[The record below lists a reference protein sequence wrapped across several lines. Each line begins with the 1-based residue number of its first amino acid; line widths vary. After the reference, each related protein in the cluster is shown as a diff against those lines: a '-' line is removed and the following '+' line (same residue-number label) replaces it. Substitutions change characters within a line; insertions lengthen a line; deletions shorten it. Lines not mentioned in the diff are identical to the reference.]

1 MKKQVQEQFLPVDSR
16 HLLAVVL
23 QAALAPALEETA

>member
-16 HLLAVVL
+16 LLEVVL
-23 QAALAPALEETA
+23 HEILAPALEEIA